1 MTISE
6 IKIRKT
12 FDEGNLKAI
21 ASVVLDD
28 CFAVHDIKVIQGG
41 GRLFVAMPSRKDECG
56 AYRDIVH
63 PMCAE
68 ARNRFEEAIIDEYE
82 RFVAVE
88 DVMEKENTPYYC
100 INRP

>member
-12 FDEGNLKAI
+12 FNDGNLKAI

-28 CFAVHDIKVIQGG
+28 CLAVHDIKVIQG
-41 GRLFVAMPSRKDECG
+41 GRLFVAMPSRKGEDG

-88 DVMEKENTPYYC
+88 GVMEKENTLYYC
-100 INRP
+100 MNRP

>member
-21 ASVVLDD
+21 ASDVLDD
-28 CFAVHDIKVIQGG
+28 CFAVHDIKVIQGS
-41 GRLFVAMPSRKDECG
+41 GRLFVAMPSRKDEGG

-63 PMCAE
+63 PMCADV
-68 ARNRFEEAIIDEYE
+68 RSRFEEDILGAYE
-82 RFVAVE
+82 RYLAVE
-88 DVMEKENTPYYC
+88 GVMDM
-100 INRP
+100 R

>member
-41 GRLFVAMPSRKDECG
+41 GRLFVAMPSRKGADG

-63 PMCAE
+63 PMYADV
-68 ARNRFEEAIIDEYE
+68 RSRFEEEILGAYE
-82 RFVAVE
+82 RYLAVE
-88 DVMEKENTPYYC
+88 SATGYE
-100 INRP
+100 R